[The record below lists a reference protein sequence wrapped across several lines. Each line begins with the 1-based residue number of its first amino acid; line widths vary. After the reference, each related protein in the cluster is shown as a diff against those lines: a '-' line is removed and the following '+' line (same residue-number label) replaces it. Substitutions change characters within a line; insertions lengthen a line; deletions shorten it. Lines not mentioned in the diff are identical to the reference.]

1 MLELAIAQLTFI
13 SSNLDDLSD
22 EELKQNLKV
31 LEKELRQS
39 ILILKKLRL
48 DVLEQIT
55 EI

>member
-1 MLELAIAQLTFI
+1 MLEQAIAQLSYI
-13 SSNLDDLSD
+13 STNLDDFTED
-22 EELKQNLKV
+22 ELKQNLKV

-39 ILILKKLRL
+39 ILILKKLRI